1 MLLLPLEIYKFPETS
16 MILNNLNLIPRHKV
30 CVLANSGSVGNKST
44 KMRYDRHFK
53 MRCSCRPQLW
63 DIYSHH
69 YDIKQPKTLL

>member
-1 MLLLPLEIYKFPETS
+1 
-16 MILNNLNLIPRHKV
+16 MIWLSSNLYLISNNLNLIPRHKF

-69 YDIKQPKTLL
+69 YDIKQPKILL